1 MKRKTE
7 PCFLSLLCSVQVPN
21 SLKRVLSEAAGCV
34 ISFCLLKQRTYFV
47 FLTWMGR
54 HMQLRSPLS
63 EHRRR
68 GGWWVRW
75 NRLNVQKSLSWAN
88 IFCLPSPCV
97 QFHLI
102 LFHKVSWGGIIY
114 IFISFYTSP
123 LDISLTPQRKI
134 HSMWKWKI
142 NVWKSLYT
150 LKETF
155 LFCLTQTTSSSLVFS
170 SSVWK

>member
-1 MKRKTE
+1 MKRRTE

-34 ISFCLLKQRTYFV
+34 TSFCLLKQRTYFV

-63 EHRRR
+63 AHRRR
-68 GGWWVRW
+68 GDGGWDETDSTC
-75 NRLNVQKSLSWAN
+75 KSHCPELTSSVYLLHVFNSTLSSF
-88 IFCLPSPCV
+88 IE
-97 QFHLI
+97 FHE
-102 LFHKVSWGGIIY
+102 GGIIY
-114 IFISFYTSP
+114 IFICFFTSP

-142 NVWKSLYT
+142 NVWKSLST
-150 LKETF
+150 LKATF
-155 LFCLTQTTSSSLVFS
+155 LFCLTQTTSSSLVFP